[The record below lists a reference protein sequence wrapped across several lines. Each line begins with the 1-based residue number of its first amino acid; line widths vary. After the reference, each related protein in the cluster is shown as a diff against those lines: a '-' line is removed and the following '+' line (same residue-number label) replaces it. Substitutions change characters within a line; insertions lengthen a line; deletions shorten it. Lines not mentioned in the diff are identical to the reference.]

1 MSEPTQWDEWRRHW
15 PLVLALFIGIS
26 HTACLVGAMGIL
38 TGPLEAEFGWSRS
51 QSMAGASLYALV
63 MVPLIPLVG
72 GLIDR
77 YGARR
82 VTLPGQ
88 ALTILATALLV
99 LANGS
104 TMQWLAIWGIMGF
117 VASSLSM
124 TVWSYSV
131 VATFD
136 KARSMAMALVLAGS
150 TGAGAISPP
159 FAQWLADSYGWRMA
173 IFGLSFGW
181 GGLALLLCA
190 IFMPRQ
196 VNKPRKTTAV
206 QAQPSDAAKDDLP
219 GLTMAEAARCL
230 ALWRI
235 GLATLI
241 IFILGAALIVHK
253 APILIDAGLSR
264 RDAALLASLSG
275 LAAVAGKIVTAWA
288 MQKWDAGWVGG
299 ISIGVAG
306 VALLL
311 LLEPLRTPTTIVI
324 SMMAVGFA
332 GGSKLQIAAYL
343 TSIYAGARNYGK
355 IFGIMATMTAI
366 GGGLGPWLG
375 GVVYDVSGSYDLL
388 VYIGVPASLLC
399 VLLLARLGTYPDWS
413 ARTAPA

>member
-1 MSEPTQWDEWRRHW
+1 
-15 PLVLALFIGIS
+15 
-26 HTACLVGAMGIL
+26 MGIL

-51 QSMAGASLYALV
+51 QTMAGATLYSLI
-63 MVPLIPLVG
+63 MVPLMPMAG

-77 YGARR
+77 YGARN
-82 VTLPGQ
+82 VALPGQ
-88 ALTILATALLV
+88 TLTIFAIAALA

-104 TMQWLAIWGIMGF
+104 TVQWLVLWGILGL

-124 TVWSYSV
+124 TIWSYSIV
-131 VATFD
+131 ETFD
-136 KARSMAMALVLAGS
+136 KGRSMALAVVLAGS

-190 IFMPRQ
+190 AFLPRRIR
-196 VNKPRKTTAV
+196 NPGETAV
-206 QAQPSDAAKDDLP
+206 EAAQVRTATNESLP

-235 GLATLI
+235 GIATLI
-241 IFILGAALIVHK
+241 IFLLGAALIVHK
-253 APILIDAGLSR
+253 APILIEAGLSR
-264 RDAALLASLSG
+264 RDAALLTSLSG
-275 LAAVAGKIVTAWA
+275 LAGVAGKLVTGWA

-299 ISIGVAG
+299 LSIGISGA
-306 VALLL
+306 AMIL
-311 LLEPLRTPTTIVI
+311 LLEPFSTPITIVVA
-324 SMMAVGFA
+324 MMTVGFA

-355 IFGIMATMTAI
+355 IFGILATMTAV
-366 GGGLGPWLG
+366 GGGLGPFVG
-375 GVVYDVSGSYDLL
+375 GVIYDISGGYDLL

-399 VLLLARLGTYPDWS
+399 VILLAGLGPYPDWKVL
-413 ARTAPA
+413 R